1 MLGSIQKF
9 GGLDILISNAGA
21 AHAGS
26 MLSISEDDLRD
37 AFELNFFSH
46 YSFATA
52 AAKVFQNQN
61 RGGQILFNISKQAVN
76 PGKNF
81 GAYGLPK
88 ATTFFLMKQLA
99 LELGSKGIRVN
110 GVNADRIRS
119 GLLTDDFISSRAKSR
134 SVSEADYMAGN
145 LLNKE
150 VTAEH
155 VADAFTSLACSES
168 TTGHVMTVDGGNIEA
183 SLR

>member
-1 MLGSIQKF
+1 MYKRQ
-9 GGLDILISNAGA
+9 
-21 AHAGS
+21 
-26 MLSISEDDLRD
+26 
-37 AFELNFFSH
+37 
-46 YSFATA
+46 
-52 AAKVFQNQN
+52 AKIFRNQN

-81 GAYGLPK
+81 GAYGMPK

-99 LELGSKGIRVN
+99 LELGANGIRVN

-134 SVSEADYMAGN
+134 GVSESDYMAGN

-155 VADAFTSLACSES
+155 VADAFTSLACAES